1 MEFSEKE
8 EYQNFNFISS
18 LARKYKD
25 KSQEQKIQINQLKQR
40 IEALEKQVSDST
52 SKWGQEGHRSV
63 DRYHDR
69 SQEFQIKQEDN
80 TDTWS
85 NEHFGLAQ
93 YASSLAPVLTEKIS
107 VGNQTEPINE
117 NDASQRMNEAKD
129 QLIAQLRNQ
138 INSLTWQVEIMKDEA
153 LKPKAEEPKMSQL
166 LFGLVPNKNPEI
178 RKEKA
183 CLATPEKISSL
194 KSDQFQIDNDSD
206 DYSFLNTA
214 DKKKKIMMTQNLP
227 SNFLKEIEVLKDEIK
242 KKDEQIQC
250 LTDDRLEEIRAK
262 EETIK
267 ILSEEILKSNANL
280 CKLRS
285 NPALKGLFKKS
296 KGRISLD
303 IGEYEGDYIDGKAFG
318 KGTLKFHNGDS
329 YDGEMR
335 SNKPHG
341 YGQLVSPNGCVRV
354 GKFENGNM
362 NGKGV
367 IRFVRKAVEDP
378 NHAGKVL
385 RSATTIWS
393 KEEEYDGDIKNNK
406 KCGLGK
412 LTFAD
417 QSLYIGE
424 FDNDMMSGFGRYFYT
439 NGDVYEGYFKDGKKE
454 GFGCLF
460 EYSSSTII
468 RGNYKEDLM
477 HGSVTRF
484 EQSMLMSYKNGHFI
498 FGSYLSKDRKSV
510 V

>member
-25 KSQEQKIQINQLKQR
+25 KSQEQKIQIGQFKQR
-40 IEALEKQVSDST
+40 IESLEKQVSELT
-52 SKWGQEGHRSV
+52 SKWGRDGHRSV
-63 DRYHDR
+63 DRYQDR
-69 SQEFQIKQEDN
+69 SGEFQIKQEDN

-85 NEHFGLAQ
+85 NEHFGLPQ
-93 YASSLAPVLTEKIS
+93 YASSLAPGLTDKIS
-107 VGNQTEPINE
+107 VANQTEPINE
-117 NDASQRMNEAKD
+117 NAALQRMSEAKD
-129 QLIAQLRNQ
+129 QQIAQLRNQ
-138 INSLTWQVEIMKDEA
+138 VNSLNWQLEILREETAKS
-153 LKPKAEEPKMSQL
+153 KVEEPKMSQL
-166 LFGLVPNKNPEI
+166 LFGLVPSKNPEP
-178 RKEKA
+178 RSREKSYVD
-183 CLATPEKISSL
+183 TPDKISSL
-194 KSDQFQIDNDSD
+194 KSDQLIDNDSD

-214 DKKKKIMMTQNLP
+214 DKRNRMMGQNLP

-242 KKDEQIQC
+242 KRDEQIQC
-250 LTDDRLEEIRAK
+250 LTDGGSEDIRAK

-267 ILSEEILKSNANL
+267 ILCQEILKSNANL

-303 IGEYEGDYIDGKAFG
+303 IGEYDGDYIEDKAFG
-318 KGTLKFHNGDS
+318 KGTLKYHNGDS
-329 YDGEMR
+329 YDGEFR

-367 IRFVRKAVEDP
+367 IRFVRKAIEDP

-412 LTFAD
+412 LTFSD

-498 FGSYLSKDRKSV
+498 FGSYLSKTPMASK
-510 V
+510 